1 MRVSEIMRTTIFS
14 VSEDTP
20 LKEVGRLIFSLGK
33 AGIPIIKGKKLVGI
47 VTEKDILSKMY
58 PSMGDLVTDYAHA
71 RNFEKMEDSLKELLN
86 TKVKDIM
93 NKNPITITSD
103 TLIMQAQSIM
113 LIHDIGRLPVVDK
126 DNNLVGIVSQGD
138 IFRQVIKSEIPKIE
152 KERYSSFIG
161 SHYDSMVNWK
171 KRFDFEFPT
180 LFVLFKNYNVASIL
194 DIGVWTG
201 EYTIGLLKQG
211 INHGIK
217 KIVGLDHDE
226 IMIKISEM
234 KRKKLSP
241 DMQKR
246 INFVSSDLL
255 NLKINLEEKFDAAI
269 IMGNSL
275 PYIPVKPEVLFKSIS
290 SVLREKEGILVLQLL
305 NFEKILKQK
314 NRLLSFKIE
323 KATEGSLKEHIFIE
337 FFDKKDSDSLL
348 HHVIIFDSD
357 GKNWIYK
364 GITTVT
370 IKYLDKKIVET
381 CLKNAKFKK
390 INFYGSQG
398 EYQGE
403 YGPLS
408 FSKPFN
414 VNESDWLNVVAR
426 R

>member
-1 MRVSEIMRTTIFS
+1 MKISEIMRTTIFS

-33 AGIPIIKGKKLVGI
+33 SGIPVVRGQKLVGI

-58 PSMGDLVTDYAHA
+58 PSMGDLVDDYAHA
-71 RNFEKMEDSLKELLN
+71 RNFETMEDSLKELLN
-86 TKVKDIM
+86 TKVKEIM

-126 DNNLVGIVSQGD
+126 ENNLIGIVSQGD
-138 IFRQVIKSEIPKIE
+138 IFRSLIKSEMPKIE

-180 LFVLFKNYNVASIL
+180 LFVLFKNHNVSSIL
-194 DIGVWTG
+194 DVGVWTG

-211 INHGIK
+211 IKHGIK
-217 KIVGLDHDE
+217 KITGLDHDE
-226 IMIKISEM
+226 IMIKIAEM

-241 DMQKR
+241 DTQNR
-246 INFVSSDLL
+246 INFLSSDLL
-255 NLKINLEEKFDAAI
+255 SLKDLKDKFDASL
-269 IMGNSL
+269 IMGNAL
-275 PYIPVKPEVLFKSIS
+275 PYISVEPSLLFKNIA
-290 SVLREKEGILVLQLL
+290 SVLREKDGILVLQLL

-323 KATEGSLKEHIFIE
+323 KAAEKPLKEHMFIE
-337 FFDKKDSDSLL
+337 FFDRKDSDLLL
-348 HHVIIFDSD
+348 HHVVVFDSD
-357 GKNWIYK
+357 GENWIYK
-364 GITTVT
+364 GTTTVP
-370 IKYLDKKIVET
+370 IKYLDKKIIEK
-381 CLKNAKFKK
+381 CLEAAKFKK
-390 INFYGSQG
+390 INFYGSKG

-408 FSKPFN
+408 FSNPFDHD
-414 VNESDWLNVVAR
+414 ESDWLNVVAR